1 MDAARPLVRLRWR
14 LRGAWLWP
22 TFVVLT
28 LADAAIVHALPLT
41 GDSASLVGSWLLGVV
56 VSLVA
61 IIALAP
67 PLGFAVRRLRRDM
80 PRLVARNYAG
90 AVVTLAVTT
99 GLLAAGLTHRHVIR
113 VDLAALEDAS
123 ARAEAYIGTH
133 APAEFQQDLRRLDTY
148 EVQPPEVYR
157 SCAANPTG
165 TRFYCVVVKR
175 YLPFGTSVH
184 YDGAE
189 PNSVL
194 SAGTG

>member
-22 TFVVLT
+22 SFVVLT
-28 LADAAIVHALPLT
+28 LADAVIVHALPLT
-41 GDSASLVGSWLLGVV
+41 GDSASLVGSWLLSVV
-56 VSLVA
+56 VSLLA
-61 IIALAP
+61 IIALASP
-67 PLGFAVRRLRRDM
+67 IGFAVRRLRPDM

-90 AVVTLAVTT
+90 AVITLTVSIV
-99 GLLAAGLTHRHVIR
+99 LLTAGLAHRDVIKA
-113 VDLAALEDAS
+113 DFAALQDAS
-123 ARAEAYIGTH
+123 ARAEAYIGAH
-133 APAEFQQDLRRLDTY
+133 APAEFQRNLLHLDTY

-175 YLPFGTSVH
+175 YLPFGKSVH
-184 YDGAE
+184 YDGSE

-194 SAGTG
+194 SQGTG

>member
-28 LADAAIVHALPLT
+28 LADAVIVHALPLT

-56 VSLVA
+56 VSLLA
-61 IIALAP
+61 IVALAP
-67 PLGFAVRRLRRDM
+67 PLGFAVRRLRPDM

-90 AVVTLAVTT
+90 AVTTLTVSIV
-99 GLLAAGLTHRHVIR
+99 LLAAGLAHRDVIKA
-113 VDLAALEDAS
+113 DLAALQDAS
-123 ARAEAYIGTH
+123 ARAEAYIGAH
-133 APAEFQQDLRRLDTY
+133 APAEFQHDLLHLDTY

-157 SCAANPTG
+157 SCAANPSG

-175 YLPFGTSVH
+175 YLPFGKSVH
-184 YDGAE
+184 YDGSE
-189 PNSVL
+189 PNAVL
-194 SAGTG
+194 SQGTG

>member
-28 LADAAIVHALPLT
+28 LADAVIVHALPLS
-41 GDSASLVGSWLLGVV
+41 GDSASLVGSWLLSVV
-56 VSLVA
+56 VSLLA

-67 PLGFAVRRLRRDM
+67 PLGFAVRRLRPDM

-90 AVVTLAVTT
+90 AVTTLTVSIV
-99 GLLAAGLTHRHVIR
+99 LLAAGLAHRDVIKA
-113 VDLAALEDAS
+113 DLAALQDAS
-123 ARAEAYIGTH
+123 ARAEAYIGAH
-133 APAEFQQDLRRLDTY
+133 APAEFQHNLLHLDTY

-175 YLPFGTSVH
+175 YLPFGKSVH
-184 YDGAE
+184 YDGSE
-189 PNSVL
+189 SNSVL
-194 SAGTG
+194 SQGTG